1 MEDTLIQIVNGKVI
15 TPQGVDRQARLV
27 LKAGRIAEITR
38 EQGGVEGAQTID
50 AQGAYV
56 APGCIDTHLHGGDG
70 HDFTEATPEAF
81 RAIAYAHATQ
91 GVTTLYPTLAVAP
104 TTVFRQAI
112 KACETVVSQ
121 PYEGA
126 RIEGLHLEGNYINPL
141 LKGGQDERF
150 IQLPDPVEYQ
160 ELLESTRLIKRWTAA
175 PELPGALEFARYA
188 HSKGILVSLGH
199 TAADYPT
206 VKRAYEAGFTH
217 ATHFYNAMSGVH
229 KQREYKHEGTI
240 ESVYLVPEMTVELVA
255 DGIHVPPAILRLV
268 CAFKG
273 IDRIS
278 LISDAMAAA
287 ACLRP
292 EHLHLDPRMIVED
305 GVCKL
310 ADRSALTGSIA
321 SGIRLIQVMA
331 EKAEIPVADC
341 VRMAAT
347 NPARLMS
354 INDRKGS
361 IEQGKDAD
369 LILFDENF
377 GRDGLINGRHDRI
390 QSLDLLVLHHLQP
403 KVAPPPPQST
413 RTVVPHTVA

>member
-150 IQLPDPVEYQ
+150 IQLPDPAEYQ

-175 PELPGALEFARYA
+175 PELPGALEFARYS

-292 EHLHLDPRMIVED
+292 EHLRLDPRMIVED

-321 SGIRLIQVMA
+321 SGIHLIQVMA

-377 GRDGLINGRHDRI
+377 RL
-390 QSLDLLVLHHLQP
+390 QSVWIGGKQL
-403 KVAPPPPQST
+403 KVEEE
-413 RTVVPHTVA
+413 TV

>member
-150 IQLPDPVEYQ
+150 IQLPDPAEYQ

-175 PELPGALEFARYA
+175 PELPEALEFARYA

-361 IEQGKDAD
+361 IERGKDAD

-377 GRDGLINGRHDRI
+377 
-390 QSLDLLVLHHLQP
+390 HLQSVWIGG
-403 KVAPPPPQST
+403 KQLGMEK
-413 RTVVPHTVA
+413 RRFN

>member
-104 TTVFRQAI
+104 TAVFRQAI

-150 IQLPDPVEYQ
+150 IQLPDPAEYQ

-292 EHLHLDPRMIVED
+292 EHLRLDPRMIVED

-321 SGIRLIQVMA
+321 SGIRLMQVMV
-331 EKAEIPVADC
+331 EKAGVSVADA

-347 NPARLMS
+347 NPARLMG
-354 INDRKGS
+354 IDDRKGS
-361 IEQGKDAD
+361 IERGKDAD

-377 GRDGLINGRHDRI
+377 HLHSVWIGGRQLGMEEET
-390 QSLDLLVLHHLQP
+390 
-403 KVAPPPPQST
+403 A
-413 RTVVPHTVA
+413 

>member
-150 IQLPDPVEYQ
+150 IQLPDPAEYQ

-292 EHLHLDPRMIVED
+292 EHLRLDPRMIVED

-321 SGIRLIQVMA
+321 SGIRLLQVMV

-341 VRMAAT
+341 IRMAAT

-377 GRDGLINGRHDRI
+377 RL
-390 QSLDLLVLHHLQP
+390 QSVWIGGKQLGIL
-403 KVAPPPPQST
+403 
-413 RTVVPHTVA
+413 

>member
-150 IQLPDPVEYQ
+150 IQLPDPAEYQ

-347 NPARLMS
+347 NPARLMG
-354 INDRKGS
+354 IDDRVGS
-361 IEQGKDAD
+361 IERGKAAD
-369 LILFDENF
+369 LILFDEYF
-377 GRDGLINGRHDRI
+377 R
-390 QSLDLLVLHHLQP
+390 LHSVWIGGKQLGIL
-403 KVAPPPPQST
+403 
-413 RTVVPHTVA
+413 

>member
-150 IQLPDPVEYQ
+150 IQLPDPAEYQ

-292 EHLHLDPRMIVED
+292 EHLRLDPRMIVED

-347 NPARLMS
+347 NPARLMG
-354 INDRKGS
+354 IDDRVGS
-361 IEQGKDAD
+361 IERGKDAD
-369 LILFDENF
+369 LILFNENF
-377 GRDGLINGRHDRI
+377 H
-390 QSLDLLVLHHLQP
+390 LHSVWIGGKQL
-403 KVAPPPPQST
+403 KVEEE
-413 RTVVPHTVA
+413 TV

>member
-112 KACETVVSQ
+112 KACEAVVSQ

-199 TAADYPT
+199 TAVDYPT

-217 ATHFYNAMSGVH
+217 ATHFYNAMSGIH

-292 EHLHLDPRMIVED
+292 EHLRLDPRMIVED

-377 GRDGLINGRHDRI
+377 RL
-390 QSLDLLVLHHLQP
+390 QSVWIGGKQLGIL
-403 KVAPPPPQST
+403 
-413 RTVVPHTVA
+413 

>member
-150 IQLPDPVEYQ
+150 IQLPDPAEYQ

-292 EHLHLDPRMIVED
+292 EHLRLDPRMIVED

-369 LILFDENF
+369 LILFD
-377 GRDGLINGRHDRI
+377 DRFR
-390 QSLDLLVLHHLQP
+390 LHSVWIGGKQL
-403 KVAPPPPQST
+403 KVEEE
-413 RTVVPHTVA
+413 TV

>member
-150 IQLPDPVEYQ
+150 IQLPDPAEYQ

-292 EHLHLDPRMIVED
+292 EHLRLDPRMIVED

-310 ADRSALTGSIA
+310 ADRSALTGSVA
-321 SGIRLIQVMA
+321 SGIRLLQVMV

-347 NPARLMS
+347 NPARLMG
-354 INDRKGS
+354 IDDRKGS
-361 IEQGKDAD
+361 IERGKDAD

-377 GRDGLINGRHDRI
+377 H
-390 QSLDLLVLHHLQP
+390 LHSVWIGGKQLGMG
-403 KVAPPPPQST
+403 
-413 RTVVPHTVA
+413 

>member
-150 IQLPDPVEYQ
+150 IQLPDPAEYQ

-292 EHLHLDPRMIVED
+292 EHLRLDPRMIVED

-347 NPARLMS
+347 NPARLMG
-354 INDRKGS
+354 IDDRVGS
-361 IEQGKDAD
+361 IERGKAAD
-369 LILFDENF
+369 LILFDDHF
-377 GRDGLINGRHDRI
+377 R
-390 QSLDLLVLHHLQP
+390 LHSVWIGGKQLGME
-403 KVAPPPPQST
+403 K
-413 RTVVPHTVA
+413 RRFN

>member
-150 IQLPDPVEYQ
+150 IQLPDPAEYQ

-292 EHLHLDPRMIVED
+292 EHLRLDPRMIVED

-347 NPARLMS
+347 NPARLMG
-354 INDRKGS
+354 IDDRKGS
-361 IEQGKDAD
+361 IERGKDAD

-377 GRDGLINGRHDRI
+377 RL
-390 QSLDLLVLHHLQP
+390 QSVWIGGKQLGMEEE
-403 KVAPPPPQST
+403 T
-413 RTVVPHTVA
+413 F

>member
-150 IQLPDPVEYQ
+150 IQLPDPAEYQ

-292 EHLHLDPRMIVED
+292 EHLRLDPRMIIED

-331 EKAEIPVADC
+331 EKAGVSVADA

-347 NPARLMS
+347 NPARLMG
-354 INDRKGS
+354 IDDRVGS
-361 IEQGKDAD
+361 IERGKAAD
-369 LILFDENF
+369 LILFD
-377 GRDGLINGRHDRI
+377 DRFR
-390 QSLDLLVLHHLQP
+390 LHSVWIGGKQLGIL
-403 KVAPPPPQST
+403 
-413 RTVVPHTVA
+413 

>member
-377 GRDGLINGRHDRI
+377 CL
-390 QSLDLLVLHHLQP
+390 QSVWIGGKQL
-403 KVAPPPPQST
+403 KVEEE
-413 RTVVPHTVA
+413 TV

>member
-150 IQLPDPVEYQ
+150 IQLPDPAEYQ

-292 EHLHLDPRMIVED
+292 EHLRLDPRMIVED

-369 LILFDENF
+369 LILFDDHF
-377 GRDGLINGRHDRI
+377 RLHSVWIGGRPLESR
-390 QSLDLLVLHHLQP
+390 
-403 KVAPPPPQST
+403 
-413 RTVVPHTVA
+413 

>member
-1 MEDTLIQIVNGKVI
+1 MEETLIQIVNGKVI

-150 IQLPDPVEYQ
+150 IQLPDPAEYQ
-160 ELLESTRLIKRWTAA
+160 ELLESTCLIKRWTAA

-292 EHLHLDPRMIVED
+292 EHLRLDPRMIVED

-347 NPARLMS
+347 NPARLMG
-354 INDRKGS
+354 IDDRKGS
-361 IEQGKDAD
+361 IERGKDAD

-377 GRDGLINGRHDRI
+377 R
-390 QSLDLLVLHHLQP
+390 LHSVWIGGKQLGME
-403 KVAPPPPQST
+403 K
-413 RTVVPHTVA
+413 RRFN

>member
-150 IQLPDPVEYQ
+150 IQLPDPAEYQ

-292 EHLHLDPRMIVED
+292 EHLRLDPRMIVED

-310 ADRSALTGSIA
+310 ADRSALTGSVA
-321 SGIRLIQVMA
+321 SGIRLLQVMV
-331 EKAEIPVADC
+331 EKAGVSVADA

-347 NPARLMS
+347 NPARLMG
-354 INDRKGS
+354 INDRVGS
-361 IEQGKDAD
+361 IERGKAAD
-369 LILFDENF
+369 LILFD
-377 GRDGLINGRHDRI
+377 DRFR
-390 QSLDLLVLHHLQP
+390 LHSVWIGGKQL
-403 KVAPPPPQST
+403 KVEEE
-413 RTVVPHTVA
+413 TV

>member
-150 IQLPDPVEYQ
+150 IQLPDPAEYQ

-292 EHLHLDPRMIVED
+292 EHLRLDPRMIVED

-331 EKAEIPVADC
+331 EKAEIPVVDC

-347 NPARLMS
+347 NPARLMG
-354 INDRKGS
+354 IDDRKGS
-361 IEQGKDAD
+361 IERGKDAD

-377 GRDGLINGRHDRI
+377 
-390 QSLDLLVLHHLQP
+390 HLQSVWIGG
-403 KVAPPPPQST
+403 KQLKEEKETA
-413 RTVVPHTVA
+413 

>member
-15 TPQGVDRQARLV
+15 TPQGIDRQARLV

-150 IQLPDPVEYQ
+150 IQLPDPAEYQ

-292 EHLHLDPRMIVED
+292 EHLRLDPRMIVED

-321 SGIRLIQVMA
+321 SGIRLIQVMV
-331 EKAEIPVADC
+331 EKAGVSVADA

-347 NPARLMS
+347 NPARLMG
-354 INDRKGS
+354 IDDRVGS
-361 IEQGKDAD
+361 IERGKAAD
-369 LILFDENF
+369 LILFDEHF
-377 GRDGLINGRHDRI
+377 R
-390 QSLDLLVLHHLQP
+390 LHSVWIGGKPLE
-403 KVAPPPPQST
+403 S
-413 RTVVPHTVA
+413 R

>member
-126 RIEGLHLEGNYINPL
+126 RIEGLHLEGNYINSL

-150 IQLPDPVEYQ
+150 IQLPDPAEYQ

-292 EHLHLDPRMIVED
+292 EHLRLDPRMIVED

-310 ADRSALTGSIA
+310 ADRSALTGSVA
-321 SGIRLIQVMA
+321 SGIRLLQVMV

-377 GRDGLINGRHDRI
+377 RL
-390 QSLDLLVLHHLQP
+390 QSVWIGGKQLGMG
-403 KVAPPPPQST
+403 
-413 RTVVPHTVA
+413 

>member
-1 MEDTLIQIVNGKVI
+1 MEETLIQIVNGKVI
-15 TPQGVDRQARLV
+15 TPQGIDRQARLV
-27 LKAGRIAEITR
+27 LKAGRIVEITR

-70 HDFTEATPEAF
+70 HDFTEATPKAF

-104 TTVFRQAI
+104 TAVFRQAI
-112 KACETVVSQ
+112 KACEAVVSQ

-150 IQLPDPVEYQ
+150 IQLPDPAEYQ

-188 HSKGILVSLGH
+188 HSKGVLVSLGH

-292 EHLHLDPRMIVED
+292 EHLRLDPRMIVED

-347 NPARLMS
+347 TPARLMG
-354 INDRKGS
+354 IDDRKGS
-361 IEQGKDAD
+361 IERGKDAD

-377 GRDGLINGRHDRI
+377 RL
-390 QSLDLLVLHHLQP
+390 QSVWIGGKQLGIL
-403 KVAPPPPQST
+403 
-413 RTVVPHTVA
+413 

>member
-27 LKAGRIAEITR
+27 LKAGRIAGITR

-150 IQLPDPVEYQ
+150 IQLPDPAEYQ

-292 EHLHLDPRMIVED
+292 EHLRLDPRMIVED

-331 EKAEIPVADC
+331 EKAEIPVADA
-341 VRMAAT
+341 VWMAAT
-347 NPARLMS
+347 NPARLMG
-354 INDRKGS
+354 IDDRVGS
-361 IEQGKDAD
+361 IERGKAAD
-369 LILFDENF
+369 LILFDEHF
-377 GRDGLINGRHDRI
+377 R
-390 QSLDLLVLHHLQP
+390 LHSVWIGGKPLE
-403 KVAPPPPQST
+403 S
-413 RTVVPHTVA
+413 R

>member
-150 IQLPDPVEYQ
+150 IQLPDPAEYQ

-292 EHLHLDPRMIVED
+292 EHLRLDPRMIVED

-361 IEQGKDAD
+361 IEQGKAAD
-369 LILFDENF
+369 LILFD
-377 GRDGLINGRHDRI
+377 DRFR
-390 QSLDLLVLHHLQP
+390 LHSVWIGGKQL
-403 KVAPPPPQST
+403 KVEEE
-413 RTVVPHTVA
+413 TV

>member
-104 TTVFRQAI
+104 TTVFRKAI

-278 LISDAMAAA
+278 LISDAMATA

-292 EHLHLDPRMIVED
+292 EHLRLDPRMIVED

-347 NPARLMS
+347 NPARLMG
-354 INDRKGS
+354 IDDRKGS
-361 IEQGKDAD
+361 IERGKDAD

-377 GRDGLINGRHDRI
+377 RL
-390 QSLDLLVLHHLQP
+390 QSVWIGGKQLGMEEE
-403 KVAPPPPQST
+403 T
-413 RTVVPHTVA
+413 F

>member
-150 IQLPDPVEYQ
+150 IQLPDPAEYQ

-292 EHLHLDPRMIVED
+292 EHLRLDPRMIVED

-321 SGIRLIQVMA
+321 SGIHLIQVMA

-347 NPARLMS
+347 NPARLMG
-354 INDRKGS
+354 IDDRKGS
-361 IEQGKDAD
+361 IERGKDAD

-377 GRDGLINGRHDRI
+377 RL
-390 QSLDLLVLHHLQP
+390 QSVWIGGKQLGIL
-403 KVAPPPPQST
+403 
-413 RTVVPHTVA
+413 

>member
-150 IQLPDPVEYQ
+150 IQLPDPAEYQ

-292 EHLHLDPRMIVED
+292 EHLRLDPRMIVED

-321 SGIRLIQVMA
+321 SGIRLMQVMV
-331 EKAEIPVADC
+331 EKAGVSVADA

-347 NPARLMS
+347 NPARLMG
-354 INDRKGS
+354 IDDRVGS
-361 IEQGKDAD
+361 IERGKAAD

-377 GRDGLINGRHDRI
+377 RL
-390 QSLDLLVLHHLQP
+390 QSVWIGGKRL
-403 KVAPPPPQST
+403 KVEEETA
-413 RTVVPHTVA
+413 

>member
-1 MEDTLIQIVNGKVI
+1 MEETLIQIVNGKVI
-15 TPQGVDRQARLV
+15 TSQGVDRQARLV

-38 EQGGVEGAQTID
+38 EQGGVEGAKTID

-104 TTVFRQAI
+104 TAVFRQAI
-112 KACETVVSQ
+112 KACEAVVSQ

-150 IQLPDPVEYQ
+150 IQLPDPAEYQ

-188 HSKGILVSLGH
+188 HSKGVLVSLGH

-292 EHLHLDPRMIVED
+292 EHLRLDPRMIVED

-347 NPARLMS
+347 NPARLMG
-354 INDRKGS
+354 IDDRKGS
-361 IEQGKDAD
+361 IERGKDAD

-377 GRDGLINGRHDRI
+377 H
-390 QSLDLLVLHHLQP
+390 LHSVWIGGKQLGIL
-403 KVAPPPPQST
+403 
-413 RTVVPHTVA
+413 

>member
-150 IQLPDPVEYQ
+150 IQLPDPAEYQ

-292 EHLHLDPRMIVED
+292 EHLRLDPRMIVED

-347 NPARLMS
+347 NPARLMG
-354 INDRKGS
+354 IDDRKGS
-361 IEQGKDAD
+361 IERGKDAD

-377 GRDGLINGRHDRI
+377 RL
-390 QSLDLLVLHHLQP
+390 QSVWIGGKQLGMEEER
-403 KVAPPPPQST
+403 AY
-413 RTVVPHTVA
+413 

>member
-150 IQLPDPVEYQ
+150 IQLPDPAEYQ

-347 NPARLMS
+347 NPARLMG
-354 INDRKGS
+354 IDDRKGS

-377 GRDGLINGRHDRI
+377 RLHSVWIGGRPLESR
-390 QSLDLLVLHHLQP
+390 
-403 KVAPPPPQST
+403 
-413 RTVVPHTVA
+413 

>member
-150 IQLPDPVEYQ
+150 IQLPDPAEYQ

-292 EHLHLDPRMIVED
+292 EHLRLDPRMIVED

-310 ADRSALTGSIA
+310 ADRSALTGSVA
-321 SGIRLIQVMA
+321 SGIRLLQVMV
-331 EKAEIPVADC
+331 EKAGVSVADA

-347 NPARLMS
+347 NPARLMG
-354 INDRKGS
+354 IDDRVGS
-361 IEQGKDAD
+361 IERGKAAD
-369 LILFDENF
+369 LILFD
-377 GRDGLINGRHDRI
+377 DRFR
-390 QSLDLLVLHHLQP
+390 LHSVWIGGKQL
-403 KVAPPPPQST
+403 KVEEE
-413 RTVVPHTVA
+413 TV

>member
-1 MEDTLIQIVNGKVI
+1 MEETLIQIVNGKVI
-15 TPQGVDRQARLV
+15 TSQGVDRQARLV

-38 EQGGVEGAQTID
+38 EQGGVEGAKTID
-50 AQGAYV
+50 AQWAYV

-104 TTVFRQAI
+104 TAVFRQAI
-112 KACETVVSQ
+112 KACEAVVSQ

-150 IQLPDPVEYQ
+150 IQLPDPAEYQ

-188 HSKGILVSLGH
+188 HSKGVLVSLGH

-229 KQREYKHEGTI
+229 KKREYKHEGTI

-292 EHLHLDPRMIVED
+292 EHLRLDPRMIVED

-347 NPARLMS
+347 NPARLMG
-354 INDRKGS
+354 IDDRKGS
-361 IEQGKDAD
+361 IERGKDAD

-377 GRDGLINGRHDRI
+377 RL
-390 QSLDLLVLHHLQP
+390 QSVWIGGKQLGIL
-403 KVAPPPPQST
+403 
-413 RTVVPHTVA
+413 

>member
-56 APGCIDTHLHGGDG
+56 APGCIDIHLHGGDG

-150 IQLPDPVEYQ
+150 IQLPDPAEYQ

-292 EHLHLDPRMIVED
+292 EHLRLDPRMIVED

-321 SGIRLIQVMA
+321 SGIRLLQVMV

-361 IEQGKDAD
+361 IEQGKAAD

-377 GRDGLINGRHDRI
+377 RL
-390 QSLDLLVLHHLQP
+390 QSVWIGGKQLGIL
-403 KVAPPPPQST
+403 
-413 RTVVPHTVA
+413 

>member
-150 IQLPDPVEYQ
+150 IQLPDPAEYQ

-268 CAFKG
+268 VAFKG
-273 IDRIS
+273 VDRIS

-292 EHLHLDPRMIVED
+292 EHLRLDPRMIVED

-310 ADRSALTGSIA
+310 ADHSALTGSVA
-321 SGIRLIQVMA
+321 SGIRLLQVMV
-331 EKAEIPVADC
+331 EKAGVSVADC

-377 GRDGLINGRHDRI
+377 RLQSVWIGGRPLESR
-390 QSLDLLVLHHLQP
+390 
-403 KVAPPPPQST
+403 
-413 RTVVPHTVA
+413 

>member
-1 MEDTLIQIVNGKVI
+1 MEEKLIQIVNGKVI

-150 IQLPDPVEYQ
+150 IQLPDPAEYQ

-206 VKRAYEAGFTH
+206 VKQAYEAGFTH

-292 EHLHLDPRMIVED
+292 EHLRLDPRMIVED

-347 NPARLMS
+347 NPARLMG
-354 INDRKGS
+354 IDDRVGS
-361 IEQGKDAD
+361 IERGKDAD
-369 LILFDENF
+369 LILFNENF
-377 GRDGLINGRHDRI
+377 H
-390 QSLDLLVLHHLQP
+390 LHSVWIGGKQLGMEEET
-403 KVAPPPPQST
+403 A
-413 RTVVPHTVA
+413 

>member
-1 MEDTLIQIVNGKVI
+1 MEETLIQIVNGKVI
-15 TPQGVDRQARLV
+15 TSQGVDRQARLV

-38 EQGGVEGAQTID
+38 EQGGIEGAQTID

-104 TTVFRQAI
+104 TAVFRQAI

-150 IQLPDPVEYQ
+150 IQLPDPAEYQ

-175 PELPGALEFARYA
+175 PELTGALEFARYA
-188 HSKGILVSLGH
+188 HSKGVLVSLGH

-292 EHLHLDPRMIVED
+292 EHLRLDPRMIVED

-347 NPARLMS
+347 NPARLMG
-354 INDRKGS
+354 IDDRKGS
-361 IEQGKDAD
+361 IERGKDAD

-377 GRDGLINGRHDRI
+377 RL
-390 QSLDLLVLHHLQP
+390 QSVWIGGKQLGIL
-403 KVAPPPPQST
+403 
-413 RTVVPHTVA
+413 

>member
-150 IQLPDPVEYQ
+150 IQLPDPAEYQ

-292 EHLHLDPRMIVED
+292 EHLRLDPRMIVED

-321 SGIRLIQVMA
+321 SGIRLLQVMV

-377 GRDGLINGRHDRI
+377 RL
-390 QSLDLLVLHHLQP
+390 QSVWIGGKQLGIL
-403 KVAPPPPQST
+403 
-413 RTVVPHTVA
+413 

>member
-1 MEDTLIQIVNGKVI
+1 MEEKLIQIVNGKVI

-104 TTVFRQAI
+104 TTVFRKAI

-150 IQLPDPVEYQ
+150 IQLPDPAEYQ

-268 CAFKG
+268 VAFKG
-273 IDRIS
+273 VDRIS
-278 LISDAMAAA
+278 LISDAVAAA

-292 EHLHLDPRMIVED
+292 EHMRLDPRMIVED

-310 ADRSALTGSIA
+310 ADHSALTGSVA
-321 SGIRLIQVMA
+321 SGIRLLQVMV
-331 EKAEIPVADC
+331 EKAGVSVADA

-347 NPARLMS
+347 NPARLMG
-354 INDRKGS
+354 IDDRVGS
-361 IEQGKDAD
+361 IERGKAAD
-369 LILFDENF
+369 LILFDDRF
-377 GRDGLINGRHDRI
+377 RLQSVWIGGRPLESR
-390 QSLDLLVLHHLQP
+390 
-403 KVAPPPPQST
+403 
-413 RTVVPHTVA
+413 

>member
-1 MEDTLIQIVNGKVI
+1 MEETLIQIVNGKVI
-15 TPQGVDRQARLV
+15 TSQGVDRQARLV

-38 EQGGVEGAQTID
+38 EQGGIEGAKTID

-104 TTVFRQAI
+104 TAVFRQAI

-150 IQLPDPVEYQ
+150 IQLPDPAEYQ

-188 HSKGILVSLGH
+188 HSKGVLVSLGH
-199 TAADYPT
+199 TAADYPA

-292 EHLHLDPRMIVED
+292 EHLRLDPRMIVED

-321 SGIRLIQVMA
+321 SGIRLLQVMA

-347 NPARLMS
+347 NPARLMG
-354 INDRKGS
+354 IDDRKGS
-361 IEQGKDAD
+361 IERGKDAD

-377 GRDGLINGRHDRI
+377 RL
-390 QSLDLLVLHHLQP
+390 QSVWIGGKQLGIL
-403 KVAPPPPQST
+403 
-413 RTVVPHTVA
+413 

>member
-56 APGCIDTHLHGGDG
+56 APGCIDIHLHGGDG

-150 IQLPDPVEYQ
+150 IQLPDPAEYQ

-292 EHLHLDPRMIVED
+292 EHLRLDPRMIVED

-321 SGIRLIQVMA
+321 SGIRLLQVMV

-377 GRDGLINGRHDRI
+377 CL
-390 QSLDLLVLHHLQP
+390 QSVWIGGKQL
-403 KVAPPPPQST
+403 KVEEE
-413 RTVVPHTVA
+413 TV

>member
-150 IQLPDPVEYQ
+150 IQLPDPAEYQ

-292 EHLHLDPRMIVED
+292 EHLRLDPRMIVED

-310 ADRSALTGSIA
+310 ADRSALTGSVA
-321 SGIRLIQVMA
+321 SGIRLLQVMV
-331 EKAEIPVADC
+331 EKAGVSVADA

-347 NPARLMS
+347 NPARLMG
-354 INDRKGS
+354 IDDRVGS
-361 IEQGKDAD
+361 IERGKAAD

-377 GRDGLINGRHDRI
+377 RLHSVWIGGRPLESR
-390 QSLDLLVLHHLQP
+390 
-403 KVAPPPPQST
+403 
-413 RTVVPHTVA
+413 